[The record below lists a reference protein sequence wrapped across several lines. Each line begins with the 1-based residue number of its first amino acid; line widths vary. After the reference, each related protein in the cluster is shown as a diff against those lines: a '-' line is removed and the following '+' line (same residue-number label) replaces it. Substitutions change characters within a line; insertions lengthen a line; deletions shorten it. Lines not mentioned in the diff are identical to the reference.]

1 MITNIFIYQNYIL
14 YIYVSFHVTFFTI
27 YIYYLFHI
35 LILWVKKKKKK
46 KSFTIHIFPPLI
58 SSHEHRLISRSIGT
72 LETQRSIRPCLVPS
86 NYKLL
91 LPLSLFCLIPHH
103 QTSVRRKRS
112 RIFFLF
118 FGWEKGVFSFH
129 NVTKRSPN
137 SIEFCSSLFCEIF
150 YSCLFS
156 FPALQAIPKI
166 TLLDSE

>member
-1 MITNIFIYQNYIL
+1 MGKKRR
-14 YIYVSFHVTFFTI
+14 
-27 YIYYLFHI
+27 
-35 LILWVKKKKKK
+35 KKKLY
-46 KSFTIHIFPPLI
+46 HPYFPPAYFQPRAPPHL
-58 SSHEHRLISRSIGT
+58 T
-72 LETQRSIRPCLVPS
+72 LDWNPKTQRSIRPCLVPS

-118 FGWEKGVFSFH
+118 FGWEKSVFSFH

-156 FPALQAIPKI
+156 FPALQAIRKI
-166 TLLDSE
+166 TLLDSEWNFFFFRINIEVRKLDSLVIAFVVFSFILFCF

>member
-1 MITNIFIYQNYIL
+1 MG
-14 YIYVSFHVTFFTI
+14 
-27 YIYYLFHI
+27 
-35 LILWVKKKKKK
+35 KKKKKK

-118 FGWEKGVFSFH
+118 FGWEKSVFSFH

-166 TLLDSE
+166 TLLDSEWNFFFFRINIEVRKLDSLVIAFVVFSFILFCF